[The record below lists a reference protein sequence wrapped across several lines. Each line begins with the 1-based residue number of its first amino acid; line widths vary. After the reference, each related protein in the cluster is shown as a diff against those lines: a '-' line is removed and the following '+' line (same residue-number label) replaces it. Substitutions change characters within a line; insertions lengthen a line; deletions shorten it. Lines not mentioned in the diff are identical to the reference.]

1 MLIEVYPLLDS
12 IGSDAAVIGSDAAIC
27 ITVLTV
33 ATNIRVSLTT
43 AG

>member
-12 IGSDAAVIGSDAAIC
+12 RPPNRIVIGSDAAIC
-27 ITVLTV
+27 IIVLTV

-43 AG
+43 G